1 MELNKWHQNISLKP
15 AICKPVNPMSHF
27 LVGGKKSNLIIIIA
41 KIIIIIKLL

>member
-27 LVGGKKSNLIIIIA
+27 LVGGKKIESNNNNS
-41 KIIIIIKLL
+41 KNYYYY